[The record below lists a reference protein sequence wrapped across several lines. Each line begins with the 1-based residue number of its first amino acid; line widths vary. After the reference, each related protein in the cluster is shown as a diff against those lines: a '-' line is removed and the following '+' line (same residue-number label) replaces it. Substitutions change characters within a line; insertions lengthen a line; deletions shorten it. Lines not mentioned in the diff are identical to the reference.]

1 MMKRRLLSLVTM
13 MAVLCCIFTATA
25 EEPIK
30 SRTITLLTHAS
41 LDTPSEL
48 SGVIGGLI
56 EEYKQLHPE
65 FNLEYEVVG
74 LTNIVG
80 KVKTLA
86 AADALPDIM
95 LYEPGIPLV
104 ELIEADKLVNLE
116 EELIKMGVWD
126 YVDPQVVTLLKS
138 MSVGVDQPLYGLP
151 GGQHIE
157 GIFYNKKIF
166 EEYQLDVPKTL
177 DELLAIC
184 ETLRAANID
193 PFLFGGKDKW
203 HTTRLIS
210 NLANRIMGY
219 TATAD
224 ASDGKRSFLDEGF
237 VEACTIAQEMGVKGY
252 LGIGFNSVEFNTAV
266 ETFLAGGCAMLYTG
280 TFSVGN
286 MNDPELCAI
295 GGENIGF
302 FSFPEVEGGLG
313 SSKDYVA
320 HAGQVLVA
328 SKATYDEAVADFIKY
343 IVTHTGN
350 YSMEHYQWLMGYA
363 YDPVE
368 DLPPV
373 TKLVLE
379 AKDQAE
385 NLMLWWET
393 RMDSKTTDVAKDN
406 AQLMLAGEMD
416 PITYLQMI
424 QDSTDE
430 YLNSK

>member
-1 MMKRRLLSLVTM
+1 MKRKIFALLMTVVMVFSM
-13 MAVLCCIFTATA
+13 TAAFA
-25 EEPIK
+25 EEPVK
-30 SRTITLLTHAS
+30 SRTITLITHVS

-56 EEYKQLHPE
+56 EEYKALHPE
-65 FNLEYEVVG
+65 FELEYEIVG
-74 LTNIVG
+74 LTNLVG
-80 KVKTLA
+80 KVKTLSA
-86 AADALPDIM
+86 GDALPDLL
-95 LYEPGIPLV
+95 LYEPGIPLA

-116 EELIKMGVWD
+116 EELTKMGVWEF
-126 YVDPQVVTLLKS
+126 VDPQVATLLKS
-138 MSVGVDQPLYGLP
+138 MSAGTDKPLYGLP

-157 GIFYNKKIF
+157 GIFYNKRIF
-166 EEYQLDVPKTL
+166 EEHQLEVPKTL

-184 ETLRAANID
+184 EKLRAANID
-193 PFLFGGKDKW
+193 PFHFGGKDKW

-237 VEACTIAQEMGVKGY
+237 VKACTIAQDMGTKGY

-266 ETFLAGGCAMLYTG
+266 ETFLMGGCAMLYTG

-286 MNDPELCAI
+286 MNDPNLCGI
-295 GGENIGF
+295 GSENIGF

-313 SSKDYVA
+313 TSKDYVA

-328 SKATYDEAVADFIKY
+328 NKATWDDAVADFVKY
-343 IVTHTGN
+343 IVTHAGN
-350 YSMEHYQWLMGYA
+350 YSMEKYQWLMGYA

-368 DLPPV
+368 ELPPV

-379 AKDQAE
+379 AKGEAE
-385 NLMLWWET
+385 NLMLW
-393 RMDSKTTDVAKDN
+393 
-406 AQLMLAGEMD
+406 
-416 PITYLQMI
+416 
-424 QDSTDE
+424 
-430 YLNSK
+430 

>member
-1 MMKRRLLSLVTM
+1 MKRRILAFAV
-13 MAVLCCIFTATA
+13 MAVMLCCGSVFAVA
-25 EEPIK
+25 EESVQ

-48 SGVIGGLI
+48 SGVIGGLA
-56 EEYKQLHPE
+56 EEYKALHPE
-65 FNLEYEVVG
+65 FNLEYEIVP
-74 LTNIVG
+74 LTNLVG
-80 KVKTLA
+80 KVKTLVA
-86 AADALPDIM
+86 TESLPDII

-104 ELIEADKLVNLE
+104 ELVETGKLVNLE
-116 EELIKMGVWD
+116 EELVKMDVWD
-126 YVDPQVVTLLKS
+126 YVDPQVADLLKS
-138 MSVGVDQPLYGLP
+138 MSVGLDEPLYGLP

-157 GIFYNKKIF
+157 GIFYNKQIF
-166 EEYQLDVPKTL
+166 EAHQLEVPKTL
-177 DELLAIC
+177 DELLAVC

-203 HTTRLIS
+203 HSTRLIS

-237 VEACTIAQEMGVKGY
+237 VQACTIAQEMGVNGY
-252 LGIGFNSVEFNTAV
+252 MGIGFNSVEFNTAV
-266 ETFLAGGCAMLYTG
+266 ETFLNGGCAMLYTG

-295 GGENIGF
+295 GAENIGF
-302 FSFPEVEGGLG
+302 FSFPTVEGGLG
-313 SSKDYVA
+313 SDKDYVA

-343 IVTHTGN
+343 IVTHAGN
-350 YSMEHYQWLMGYA
+350 YSMENYQWLMGYA

-373 TKLVLE
+373 TQLVLE
-379 AKDQAE
+379 AKDGAE

-416 PITYLQMI
+416 PVTYLQMI

-430 YLNSK
+430 YLGGK

>member
-1 MMKRRLLSLVTM
+1 MKRKIFALLMTVVMVFSM
-13 MAVLCCIFTATA
+13 TAAFA
-25 EEPIK
+25 EEPVK
-30 SRTITLLTHAS
+30 SRTITLITHVS

-56 EEYKQLHPE
+56 EEYKALHPE
-65 FNLEYEVVG
+65 FELEYEIVG
-74 LTNIVG
+74 LTNLVG
-80 KVKTLA
+80 KVKTLSA
-86 AADALPDIM
+86 GDALPDLL
-95 LYEPGIPLV
+95 LYEPGIPLA

-116 EELIKMGVWD
+116 EELTKMGVWEF
-126 YVDPQVVTLLKS
+126 VDPQVATLLKS
-138 MSVGVDQPLYGLP
+138 MSAGTDKPLYGLP

-166 EEYQLDVPKTL
+166 EEHQLEVPKTL

-184 ETLRAANID
+184 EKLRAANID

-237 VEACTIAQEMGVKGY
+237 VKACTIAQDMGTKGY

-266 ETFLAGGCAMLYTG
+266 ETFLMGGCAMLYTG

-286 MNDPELCAI
+286 MNDPNLCGI
-295 GGENIGF
+295 GSENIGF

-313 SSKDYVA
+313 TSKDYVA

-328 SKATYDEAVADFIKY
+328 NKATWDDAVADFVKY
-343 IVTHTGN
+343 IVTHAGN
-350 YSMEHYQWLMGYA
+350 YSMEKYQWLMGYA

-368 DLPPV
+368 ELPPV

-379 AKDQAE
+379 AKGEAE

-416 PITYLQMI
+416 VNTYLQLI
-424 QDSTDE
+424 QESTNE
-430 YLNSK
+430 FLGK